1 MGESRLTTRIADA
14 INERHRCRAIK
25 MHGSEYMPRGTPD
38 ILAVVRGFT
47 IFLEVKLPGNK
58 LTPMQEHQ
66 SREWRKAFAIVKTVY
81 SFEEAMCHID
91 KLDNI
96 IRWGMERELL
106 GLLKPI
112 IEETYVKAG
121 DTESDG

>member
-1 MGESRLTTRIADA
+1 MSESRLTTRIVDA

-47 IFLEVKLPGNK
+47 IFLEVKLPGNV

-66 SREWRKAFAIVKTVY
+66 SREWRKAFAIVRTVH
-81 SFEEAMCHID
+81 SFSEAMLCINR
-91 KLDNI
+91 L
-96 IRWGMERELL
+96 ERATYVRGTELRRIFEL
-106 GLLKPI
+106 VM
-112 IEETYVKAG
+112 EETDA
-121 DTESDG
+121 ES